1 MPLLSTMSGNSGSF
15 HEASS
20 SGGSSGGPQ
29 ITLQPSSSSS
39 LHGKNSHSAAASNFK
54 KKSPTSSL
62 IYVDRHWRQVPL
74 VFALMVTVGA
84 IYACTNAA
92 DFTTVTKPQYWQD
105 ECARLHATNAPTRSL
120 LAASANKPPA
130 WVGVLATVV
139 ASVAL
144 AVPCAVLAGVAL
156 LKILKHNARAAI
168 FNSMY
173 VLAALPAVACA
184 LSAVAFLAAGPP
196 DARAALIPI
205 LVPSLLSVLFFYL
218 IRRHR
223 DTLEL
228 CANFLQVAAENIL
241 IPHPGLSL
249 LALYLQLAVA
259 LVTVALCAV
268 SVLALSN
275 GHIGLQE
282 MQQERGN
289 SDHFHS
295 RQVGGRRAGP
305 LAHREPVNDD
315 TGVVHGEPVLVC
327 TWVTDPWVNWYL
339 ALVGFAVLFATSFAN
354 EVRLFVVASITGTWF
369 ATGGEQASSDV
380 AGSWWLARDA
390 ATEEALSRAVG
401 PQRGTVVFAA
411 IIVAIVER
419 AKQAGKSK
427 SNNGGKKGGG
437 SIVALVFYVVMQILL
452 YVASEVI
459 QYITRAAT
467 VLAAIS
473 GESLITSGRAA
484 MRILRQTPL
493 KEVIIVWGVPGT
505 VLGIISMGIAIATSL
520 LCAITVASTGF
531 AASAVGVG
539 DADTATIIG
548 AVLGFIIGLIVA
560 SMVLDLQTSLLVN
573 ASETLFLLYRL
584 SDASGFSLPPQ
595 MGGGGAEAGEPDELR
610 KPLLGMHKAPHMSTL
625 REVIRHVQT

>member
-1 MPLLSTMSGNSGSF
+1 MGKT
-15 HEASS
+15 HSS
-20 SGGSSGGPQ
+20 
-29 ITLQPSSSSS
+29 
-39 LHGKNSHSAAASNFK
+39 AASNFK

-282 MQQERGN
+282 MQQQQGN

-339 ALVGFAVLFATSFAN
+339 ALVGFTVLFATSFAN

-411 IIVAIVER
+411 IIVAI
-419 AKQAGKSK
+419 
-427 SNNGGKKGGG
+427 
-437 SIVALVFYVVMQILL
+437 
-452 YVASEVI
+452 VI

>member
-1 MPLLSTMSGNSGSF
+1 M
-15 HEASS
+15 
-20 SGGSSGGPQ
+20 
-29 ITLQPSSSSS
+29 
-39 LHGKNSHSAAASNFK
+39 
-54 KKSPTSSL
+54 
-62 IYVDRHWRQVPL
+62 
-74 VFALMVTVGA
+74 
-84 IYACTNAA
+84 
-92 DFTTVTKPQYWQD
+92 
-105 ECARLHATNAPTRSL
+105 
-120 LAASANKPPA
+120 
-130 WVGVLATVV
+130 
-139 ASVAL
+139 
-144 AVPCAVLAGVAL
+144 
-156 LKILKHNARAAI
+156 
-168 FNSMY
+168 
-173 VLAALPAVACA
+173 
-184 LSAVAFLAAGPP
+184 
-196 DARAALIPI
+196 
-205 LVPSLLSVLFFYL
+205 
-218 IRRHR
+218 
-223 DTLEL
+223 
-228 CANFLQVAAENIL
+228 
-241 IPHPGLSL
+241 
-249 LALYLQLAVA
+249 
-259 LVTVALCAV
+259 
-268 SVLALSN
+268 
-275 GHIGLQE
+275 
-282 MQQERGN
+282 
-289 SDHFHS
+289 
-295 RQVGGRRAGP
+295 
-305 LAHREPVNDD
+305 
-315 TGVVHGEPVLVC
+315 
-327 TWVTDPWVNWYL
+327 
-339 ALVGFAVLFATSFAN
+339 
-354 EVRLFVVASITGTWF
+354 ASITGTWF